1 MHVMETEEGRAV
13 EDKGIK
19 RRRGIRWEGRSIASG
34 LMQAFLPPPPPPRPP
49 SHTTYHH
56 LVAVYSRFIHPYGF
70 KDLLR
75 PKATF

>member
-1 MHVMETEEGRAV
+1 MGRKEYSVWTYA
-13 EDKGIK
+13 
-19 RRRGIRWEGRSIASG
+19 G
-34 LMQAFLPPPPPPRPP
+34 LPTVPLTPAPP

-56 LVAVYSRFIHPYGF
+56 LVAVCSRFIHPYGF